1 MATRARLRI
10 MTFWKERR
18 DDSTSSDLSRSSLR
32 EALITNEAL
41 IVEGVHVDARVQALI
56 VEEDES
62 EKRQL

>member
-1 MATRARLRI
+1 

-41 IVEGVHVDARVQALI
+41 IVESVHVDARVQALI
-56 VEEDES
+56 VEEE
-62 EKRQL
+62 EHE

>member
-1 MATRARLRI
+1 

-41 IVEGVHVDARVQALI
+41 IVESVHVDARVQALI
-56 VEEDES
+56 VDEESREREDTS
-62 EKRQL
+62 VH

>member
-1 MATRARLRI
+1 

-41 IVEGVHVDARVQALI
+41 MVGSVHVDARVQALI
-56 VEEDES
+56 VEEE
-62 EKRQL
+62 EQEWKRVEH